1 MKQPGMTHMGHLNPA
16 IVSVLLFKTFIKT
29 LARQLYLKLTKFT
42 RRSSGPNAFFAKFA
56 AASDFL
62 KHMSRYNWEVIRRS
76 RRCLEQLAAE
86 NVKEVFV
93 YGERD
98 VTEVLC
104 NLAFEIPVKVITLGE
119 YYKALTDLAPHEVP
133 IEMGTVGREKIII
146 GSLVNIEERTRRLR
160 KMGVD
165 DKRIVLLTDGR

>member
-1 MKQPGMTHMGHLNPA
+1 MRVLKRTL
-16 IVSVLLFKTFIKT
+16 VSILLLETFVKT
-29 LARQLYLKLTKFT
+29 LARQLRLKLTKFT
-42 RRSSGPNAFFAKFA
+42 RRSGGPNAFCAKFA
-56 AASDFL
+56 AAGDFL
-62 KHMSRYNWEVIRRS
+62 KHMSRYNWEIIRRS

-93 YGERD
+93 YGEPD

-104 NLAFEIPVKVITLGE
+104 KLTFEIPVKVTTLGE
-119 YYKALTDLAPHEVP
+119 YYKALTDLAPYEVP

-165 DKRIVLLTDGR
+165 DKRIVLLANGR